1 MRLGKLVAL
10 AGVLVACSST
20 TPSSPSGQDG
30 ATVSGG
36 TVGSG
41 GAKSAGGA
49 TSNGGASANGGA
61 TASGGAIATGG
72 AAGSGGVSS
81 SGGTGSNGGVT
92 GTGGG
97 KGDAA
102 ADLRSDLA
110 VGSGGASNTGG
121 TAGGNGGSGTGGAG
135 NGGASGTLADGGRDS
150 GSGAKPDLLSD
161 ATKDGVASTDGFT
174 KPVAVP
180 DGGTCPYTGH
190 VTYKLTKSANP
201 TAAEQ
206 TAYAKITAAMDQA
219 ISYYNC
225 YTNIT
230 KADNVVYDPSVET
243 ADGNSNG
250 TIHFGSNTTYMV
262 LPTAMHEIS
271 HTVGIGQAANWHSF
285 VAMTD
290 AGSGPWT
297 GANGIAQRQA
307 LLPDDYNDQQVLT
320 ADTQHFWPYGL
331 NYASEYKSE
340 ADLLG
345 HCAIVM
351 ALRKDMG
358 L

>member
-49 TSNGGASANGGA
+49 TSNGAPAQMAGHGKRRGDSNGRCGWLWRREQLWRY
-61 TASGGAIATGG
+61 
-72 AAGSGGVSS
+72 
-81 SGGTGSNGGVT
+81 GSNGGVT

-180 DGGTCPYTGH
+180 DGGTCPYTGSCH
-190 VTYKLTKSANP
+190 LQAHQIGQSDRQPSRPPTRRSRQPWTKPSP
-201 TAAEQ
+201 T
-206 TAYAKITAAMDQA
+206 T
-219 ISYYNC
+219 NC

-297 GANGIAQRQA
+297 GANGIAQRR
-307 LLPDDYNDQQVLT
+307 PSCRTTTTTNK
-320 ADTQHFWPYGL
+320 F
-331 NYASEYKSE
+331 
-340 ADLLG
+340 
-345 HCAIVM
+345 
-351 ALRKDMG
+351 
-358 L
+358 